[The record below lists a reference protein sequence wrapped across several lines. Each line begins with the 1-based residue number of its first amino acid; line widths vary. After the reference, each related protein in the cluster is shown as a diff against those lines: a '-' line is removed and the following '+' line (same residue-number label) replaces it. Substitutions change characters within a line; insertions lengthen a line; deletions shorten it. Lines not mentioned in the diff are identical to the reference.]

1 MVAATRLAAF
11 AALTLLIASCG
22 SLPPSQSVA
31 GTLKRDRYTSP
42 DGDFSV
48 AVPFVGDY
56 ERNWMQVKE
65 QRRALGQYISFGP
78 AAFNQSIYRLL
89 VWREHPGAVRRS
101 LDSAAALIASELTVQ
116 LERSYGAPLQ
126 LVTDKAANV
135 NGIAAR
141 QRRYRQVATA
151 GKISNME
158 VVLQHQLLVLKDGN
172 RIWSAWLQSPV
183 GLSRGNEEDPLTLE
197 QFVGSVQFP
206 KR

>member
-1 MVAATRLAAF
+1 MHATRFLQRRPQALNPNSNFLAATRLAAF
-11 AALTLLIASCG
+11 ATLTLLLASCG

-31 GTLKRDRYTSP
+31 GTLERDRYTSR

-56 ERNWMQVKE
+56 ERTWMQVKE
-65 QRRALGQYISFGP
+65 ERHALVQYISFGP
-78 AAFNQSIYRLL
+78 AALNQSIYRLM
-89 VWREHPGAVRRS
+89 VFREHPEAVRTS
-101 LDSAAALIASELTVQ
+101 LDAAAAGIASELTMQ

-151 GKISNME
+151 GTISNME
-158 VVLQHQLLVLKDGN
+158 VVLHHQLLVLKDGN
-172 RIWSAWLQSPV
+172 RIWSA
-183 GLSRGNEEDPLTLE
+183 
-197 QFVGSVQFP
+197 
-206 KR
+206 